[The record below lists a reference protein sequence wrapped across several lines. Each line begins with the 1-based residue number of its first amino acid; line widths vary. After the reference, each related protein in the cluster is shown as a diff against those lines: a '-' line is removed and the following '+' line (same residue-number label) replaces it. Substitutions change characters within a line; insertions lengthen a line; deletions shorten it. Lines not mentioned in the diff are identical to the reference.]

1 MKEGI
6 VNEKSRY
13 RLAVVCTGLAWATFA
28 AAQNNQQQKQNLQF
42 QSAVSQYDAGQ
53 YAEAATQLEDLVP
66 HVPNNFEVYEL
77 LGLVYASMSQDQKAI
92 EHLEA
97 AVRLK
102 PNSGAARTNLIAS
115 LSRLGRTE
123 LAGEQFRKALALTP
137 RGYSANHNLGE
148 FYIQTGKIAEGRP
161 LLERAQQIKPSAY
174 DNGYD
179 LAMADLLTGQLAK
192 ARQTVQNV
200 LQKKHTGELH
210 NLPGQIEEKDR
221 KFVEAVNEFEIA
233 AHMDPTEDN
242 RFDWG
247 DELIL
252 HRTNE
257 PAIDLFRAA
266 SQRYP
271 TSPLIMIGLGMALYA
286 RGLYED
292 AIKALQTAADLDPSE
307 SRCYLFL
314 STAYDSS
321 PRQVDQIIQ
330 RFQRYAQLEPNS
342 ALAQY
347 YYAILLRDEFMEGKA
362 GGWFRSG
369 YSGSRIASQK
379 VDITEG
385 LDSRRPLA
393 VRQSVRRPASIREIN
408 S

>member
-1 MKEGI
+1 
-6 VNEKSRY
+6 
-13 RLAVVCTGLAWATFA
+13 
-28 AAQNNQQQKQNLQF
+28 
-42 QSAVSQYDAGQ
+42 
-53 YAEAATQLEDLVP
+53 
-66 HVPNNFEVYEL
+66 
-77 LGLVYASMSQDQKAI
+77 
-92 EHLEA
+92 
-97 AVRLK
+97 
-102 PNSGAARTNLIAS
+102 
-115 LSRLGRTE
+115 
-123 LAGEQFRKALALTP
+123 
-137 RGYSANHNLGE
+137 
-148 FYIQTGKIAEGRP
+148 
-161 LLERAQQIKPSAY
+161 
-174 DNGYD
+174 
-179 LAMADLLTGQLAK
+179 MADLLTGQLAK

-369 YSGSRIASQK
+369 YSGSRIAAQK

-385 LDSRRPLA
+385 LDS
-393 VRQSVRRPASIREIN
+393 
-408 S
+408 